1 MRRFNVYEHH
11 AMVDAFFAA
20 CQENDPDGFA
30 EVCDK
35 YPTLSQN
42 QNRAIRRREQ
52 CVGLLGLQPA
62 HVNPELARR
71 RGFESVYQDDDE

>member
-1 MRRFNVYEHH
+1 
-11 AMVDAFFAA
+11 MVDAFFAE
-20 CQENDPDGFA
+20 CETNDPEKFA

-42 QNRAIRRREQ
+42 QHRAIRRREH

-62 HVNPELARR
+62 YVSPELARR
-71 RGFESVYQDDDE
+71 RGFESVYDESDD